1 MALYLGNDK
10 ITINLNDVMYL
21 LNVYSSELII
31 NGVLLLSSDDYIL
44 RDINGLY
51 LTAKEAE

>member
-1 MALYLGNDK
+1 MSLYLGNEK
-10 ITINLNDVMYL
+10 VTINLNGLMYL
-21 LNVYSSELII
+21 LNIYSTELII

>member
-21 LNVYSSELII
+21 LNIYSSELII
-31 NGVLLLSSDDYIL
+31 NGILLLSSDDYIL

>member
-10 ITINLNDVMYL
+10 ITINLNGIIYL
-21 LNVYSSELII
+21 LNIYNTELIL
-31 NGVLLLSSDDYIL
+31 NGILLLSSDDYVL

>member
-10 ITINLNDVMYL
+10 VSINLNNIMYL
-21 LNVYSSELII
+21 LNIYSTELII
-31 NGVLLLSSDDYIL
+31 NGILLLSSDDYIL